1 LLGCLH
7 IKKRIF
13 ENEKKT
19 SVFPYGINKKSHVPL
34 FLQLSYGH
42 KIAVKSNISVIRA
55 ALFFLTTKSFGLD
68 ILRLYYFL
76 MNKIRPALNKQYFLL
91 IKVIL

>member
-55 ALFFLTTKSFGLD
+55 ALFFLTTKSCGLD
-68 ILRLYYFL
+68 ILRYYFL
-76 MNKIRPALNKQYFLL
+76 MNKIRPALIKQYFLL